1 MQEIA
6 NVKKQLFINKYIM
19 LFPKNGFDSSRKKP
33 CNIICVLN
41 EKCDLI

>member
-19 LFPKNGFDSSRKKP
+19 LFPKNGFDLVRERNP
-33 CNIICVLN
+33 AILFVF
-41 EKCDLI
+41 